1 MWITFRD
8 LKQSTLGAVGLADKV
23 LFEKLCVALVRT
35 SVLWVQMSVL
45 WVRMSV
51 LSVCER
57 L

>member
-51 LSVCER
+51 LFVCER